1 MKLYGDR
8 LMDLDARVIRAAAEQ
23 LVATSRFFPTLAE
36 IRAACEAV
44 TKAEQPTALDV
55 YGDTIRELSRA
66 LAARQVPQLDPVARE
81 VVAAMGGAY
90 TLVASDNGTADRARF
105 LEAYNEKRRQREAVD
120 AIVPAARALVGAPE
134 RREIAAT
141 PMPAL
146 PAHEEPTLTPAEA
159 AELVREIR
167 RRSPIGFRPAV
178 EAVPAAKSEA
188 VEPVPAADLRTCGD
202 CSLGYP
208 EDLPECPKC
217 RIKRLLAEA
226 EATAPVS
233 LDDAEA
239 LDLLPRDPEVL

>member
-1 MKLYGDR
+1 LYAERLADIPVDR
-8 LMDLDARVIRAAAEQ
+8 LEAAAEQ
-23 LVATSRFFPTLAE
+23 CMATCRHMPTIAELREAAGAVAASLE
-36 IRAACEAV
+36 
-44 TKAEQPTALDV
+44 PTALDV

-66 LAARQVPQLDPVARE
+66 LAARQVPQIDPVARE
-81 VVAAMGGAY
+81 VVQAMGGAY

-105 LEAYNEKRRQREAVD
+105 LEAYNEKRRQREALD

-159 AELVREIR
+159 AELVRQIR
-167 RRSPIGFRPAV
+167 HRAPIGFRPAV
-178 EAVPAAKSEA
+178 EAVPAPKAEA
-188 VEPVPAADLRTCGD
+188 TEAPLAADLRTCGD

-208 EDLPECPKC
+208 EDLAECPKC
-217 RIKRLLAEA
+217 RIKRLIAET
-226 EATAPVS
+226 EAAAPVS

-239 LDLLPRDPEVL
+239 LGLRPRDPEVA